1 MPALRNRRQ
10 TGKRSVFFIFH
21 FSFFIFHFSFFIFH
35 FWFFIAVFFSS
46 LNSICAFPVNRHRPL
61 IPVISSGEAHPDQ
74 KKSVTAFRDLR
85 YTYKGQ

>member
-21 FSFFIFHFSFFIFH
+21 FSFFIFHF
-35 FWFFIAVFFSS
+35 WFFIAVFFSS
-46 LNSICAFPVNRHRPL
+46 PSSICAFPVNRHRPRTPL

-74 KKSVTAFRDLR
+74 KNL
-85 YTYKGQ
+85 